1 MHEQFLFVQMLV
13 GDDYLY
19 VVLFQLLH
27 HVVGAVA
34 AIDAVAAIAAIAA
47 TAAVGTMKGGLQ
59 RGKQR
64 QDHVVEKMTVLQ
76 QPANHQR
83 GGVNG
88 VVGPALFR
96 ERPGLNLKRW
106 NVLQTT
112 SVAVGG
118 RHKGQHRTRRVRR
131 VVVGIKQ
138 KGVGCKPNILQHTL
152 RRVVVPGTGQGGFW
166 WQPWGSNS
174 SSARVV
180 PCGVACFVPAIPSTA
195 VFHVEK

>member
-1 MHEQFLFVQMLV
+1 MLV

-19 VVLFQLLH
+19 VVLLQLLH
-27 HVVGAVA
+27 HAVRA
-34 AIDAVAAIAAIAA
+34 VDAVDAVDAVAAVAA
-47 TAAVGTMKGGLQ
+47 TTAVGTMKSGLQ
-59 RGKQR
+59 SGKQR
-64 QDHVVEKMTVLQ
+64 QDHVVEKMTVLK
-76 QPANHQR
+76 QPTNHQCR
-83 GGVNG
+83 GANG
-88 VVGPALFR
+88 VVGPALLR
-96 ERPGLNLKRW
+96 EMSGLNLKRW

-112 SVAVGG
+112 SMAVGG
-118 RHKGQHRTRRVRR
+118 WHKGQHRTRRVKR

-152 RRVVVPGTGQGGFW
+152 RRVVVAGTGQGGFW

-180 PCGVACFVPAIPSTA
+180 SYVVPCVPSVPSCAVPAIPSTA